1 MSENNYNKN
10 FNNNNYNDHYYDDGN
25 SMNDYL
31 DGYNADSQYEDIYS
45 DSGQRPNR
53 TRTQKPKKHRSKGK
67 KILKAILIILLIL
80 VLILVGYFALI
91 VFRINYSGD
100 SPDTEYIESE
110 IGELKSS
117 PDVQNIMLFG
127 ADNHAEDENGRSDS
141 MILLSIDKKHHK
153 LKQTSFLR
161 DLYLTI
167 PGYGEDRLNAAY
179 SYGGAALAVETIEYN
194 FGIKIDNYA
203 MVDFSN
209 FTAIIDAMGGID
221 LELTAD
227 EIDYINWQCW
237 KNKQVETRNE
247 LNIDDYTFYENDNG
261 EDVAKVHL
269 NGRQALWYARDRDS
283 AGSDF
288 DRTTRQRIVIDTIF
302 SQLKSSNPLT
312 LMRVVY
318 EIAPLITTDMSKG
331 NIISMGMGLVSYL
344 GYEREELSVPGRDN
358 FSNTWVGA
366 SQVLTIDDMDYE
378 KEQLYQ
384 FIYEE

>member
-1 MSENNYNKN
+1 MSENNYNNN
-10 FNNNNYNDHYYDDGN
+10 FKNNNYNDNYYDDGYN
-25 SMNDYL
+25 SAND
-31 DGYNADSQYEDIYS
+31 GQYDDIYS
-45 DSGQRPNR
+45 DSGKRTNR
-53 TRTQKPKKHRSKGK
+53 TRIQNTKKHRSKAK
-67 KILKAILIILLIL
+67 KVFMIILAVVL
-80 VLILVGYFALI
+80 VLVLALVGYFALI

-100 SPDTEYIESE
+100 SPDTASIELAT
-110 IGELKSS
+110 GELKSS

-237 KNKQVETRNE
+237 KNKQVETRHE

-261 EDVAKVHL
+261 DEVAKVHL

-288 DRTTRQRIVIDTIF
+288 DRTSRQRIVINTIF
-302 SQLKSSNPLT
+302 AQLKSSNPFT

-331 NIISMGMGLVSYL
+331 SVISLGVGLVSYL
-344 GYEREELSVPGRDN
+344 GYEREELSIPGSDN
-358 FSNTWVGA
+358 FSNTWAGDA
-366 SQVLTIDDMDYE
+366 QVLTIDDMDYE
-378 KEQLYQ
+378 KERLYQ
-384 FIYEE
+384 FVFEE

>member
-1 MSENNYNKN
+1 MSENNYNNN
-10 FNNNNYNDHYYDDGN
+10 FKNNNYNDNYYDDGT
-25 SMNDYL
+25 
-31 DGYNADSQYEDIYS
+31 DGYNSENDSQYEDIYS
-45 DSGQRPNR
+45 DSGKKSNR
-53 TRTQKPKKHRSKGK
+53 TRTQKPKKKRSKGK
-67 KILKAILIILLIL
+67 TILKAILIIIL
-80 VLILVGYFALI
+80 VLVLVLVGYVALI

-100 SPDTEYIESE
+100 SPDTASIESQT
-110 IGELKSS
+110 GELRSS

-167 PGYGEDRLNAAY
+167 PGYDEDRLNAAY

-237 KNKQVETRNE
+237 KNKQVETRHE
-247 LNIDDYTFYENDNG
+247 LNVDDYTFYENDNG
-261 EDVAKVHL
+261 DEVAKVHL

-288 DRTTRQRIVIDTIF
+288 DRTGRQRIVINTIF
-302 SQLKSSNPLT
+302 AQLKSSNPFT

-331 NIISMGMGLVSYL
+331 NVISLGMGLISYL
-344 GYEREELSVPGRDN
+344 GYEREELSIPGSDN
-358 FSNTWVGA
+358 FSNTWVGDA
-366 SQVLTIDDMDYE
+366 QVLTIDDMDYE
-378 KEQLYQ
+378 KERLYQ
-384 FIYEE
+384 FVFEE

>member
-1 MSENNYNKN
+1 MSEKNYNNN
-10 FNNNNYNDHYYDDGN
+10 FKNNNYNDNYYDDG
-25 SMNDYL
+25 SGGYDGFNDV
-31 DGYNADSQYEDIYS
+31 NDSQYEDICS
-45 DSGQRPNR
+45 DSGKRTNR
-53 TRTQKPKKHRSKGK
+53 TCTQNPKKHCSKAK
-67 KILKAILIILLIL
+67 KILKSILIIIL
-80 VLILVGYFALI
+80 VLVLLLVGYVALI

-100 SPDTEYIESE
+100 SPDTASVEAE

-237 KNKQVETRNE
+237 KNKQVETRHE

-261 EDVAKVHL
+261 DEVAKVHL

-288 DRTTRQRIVIDTIF
+288 DRTSRQRIVINTIF
-302 SQLKSSNPLT
+302 AQLKSSNPVT

-331 NIISMGMGLVSYL
+331 SIISLGMGLISYL
-344 GYEREELSVPGRDN
+344 GYEREELSIPGSDN
-358 FSNTWVGA
+358 FSNTWAGEA
-366 SQVLTIDDMDYE
+366 QVLTIDDMDYE
-378 KEQLYQ
+378 KERLYK
-384 FIYEE
+384 FVFEE

>member
-10 FNNNNYNDHYYDDGN
+10 FKNNNYNDNYYDDSTDRYN
-25 SMNDYL
+25 SKN
-31 DGYNADSQYEDIYS
+31 DSQYEDIYS
-45 DSGQRPNR
+45 DSGKRTNR
-53 TRTQKPKKHRSKGK
+53 TRTQKPKKKRSKAK
-67 KILKAILIILLIL
+67 KVLTTILIIVL
-80 VLILVGYFALI
+80 VLILLLTGYVTLI
-91 VFRINYSGD
+91 IFRINYSD
-100 SPDTEYIESE
+100 KSPDTASVEAVT
-110 IGELKSS
+110 GELRSS

-127 ADNHAEDENGRSDS
+127 ADNHAENENGRSDS

-153 LKQTSFLR
+153 IKQTSFLR

-167 PGYGEDRLNAAY
+167 PGYDEDRLNAAY

-237 KNKQVETRNE
+237 KNKQVETRHE

-261 EDVAKVHL
+261 DEVAKVHL

-288 DRTTRQRIVIDTIF
+288 DRTSRQRIVINTIF
-302 SQLKSSNPLT
+302 TQLKSGNPLT
-312 LMRVVY
+312 LMRVLY

-331 NIISMGMGLVSYL
+331 SVISLGMGLISYL
-344 GYEREELSVPGRDN
+344 GYEREELSIPGSDN
-358 FSNTWVGA
+358 FSNTWVGEA
-366 SQVLTIDDMDYE
+366 QVLTIDDMDYE
-378 KEQLYQ
+378 KERLYQ
-384 FIYEE
+384 FVFEE

>member
-1 MSENNYNKN
+1 MSENNYNNN
-10 FNNNNYNDHYYDDGN
+10 FKNNNYNDNYYDDGT
-25 SMNDYL
+25 
-31 DGYNADSQYEDIYS
+31 DGYNSENDSQYKDIYS
-45 DSGQRPNR
+45 DSGKKSNR
-53 TRTQKPKKHRSKGK
+53 TRTQKTKKKRSKGK
-67 KILKAILIILLIL
+67 TILKSILIIIL
-80 VLILVGYFALI
+80 VLVLVLVGYVALI

-100 SPDTEYIESE
+100 SPDTASIESQT
-110 IGELKSS
+110 GELRSS

-167 PGYGEDRLNAAY
+167 PGYDEDRLNAAY

-237 KNKQVETRNE
+237 KNKQVETRHE

-261 EDVAKVHL
+261 DEVAKVHL

-288 DRTTRQRIVIDTIF
+288 DRTSRQRIVINTIF
-302 SQLKSSNPLT
+302 AQLKSSNPFT
-312 LMRVVY
+312 LMRVLY

-331 NIISMGMGLVSYL
+331 NVISLGMGLISYL
-344 GYEREELSVPGRDN
+344 GYEREELSIPGSDN
-358 FSNTWVGA
+358 FSNTWVGDA
-366 SQVLTIDDMDYE
+366 QVLTIDDMDYE
-378 KEQLYQ
+378 KERLYQ
-384 FIYEE
+384 FVFEE

>member
-1 MSENNYNKN
+1 MSENNFK
-10 FNNNNYNDHYYDDGN
+10 NNNYNDNYYDDGYN
-25 SMNDYL
+25 STND
-31 DGYNADSQYEDIYS
+31 GQYDDIYS
-45 DSGQRPNR
+45 DSGKRPKR
-53 TRTQKPKKHRSKGK
+53 TRVQNPKKHRSKAK
-67 KILKAILIILLIL
+67 KVFTVIL
-80 VLILVGYFALI
+80 VVFLVLVLALVGYFALI

-100 SPDTEYIESE
+100 SPDTTAVESQT
-110 IGELKSS
+110 GELRSS

-237 KNKQVETRNE
+237 KNKQVETRHE

-261 EDVAKVHL
+261 DEVAKVHL

-288 DRTTRQRIVIDTIF
+288 DRTSRQRIVINTIF
-302 SQLKSSNPLT
+302 AQLKSSNPFT

-331 NIISMGMGLVSYL
+331 SVISLGVGLVSYL
-344 GYEREELSVPGRDN
+344 GYEREELSIPGSDN
-358 FSNTWVGA
+358 FSNTWAGDA
-366 SQVLTIDDMDYE
+366 QVLTIDDMDYE
-378 KEQLYQ
+378 KERLYQ
-384 FIYEE
+384 FVFEE

>member
-1 MSENNYNKN
+1 MSENNYNNN
-10 FNNNNYNDHYYDDGN
+10 FKNNNYNDNYYDDGT
-25 SMNDYL
+25 
-31 DGYNADSQYEDIYS
+31 DGYNSENDSQYEDIYS
-45 DSGQRPNR
+45 DSGKKSNR
-53 TRTQKPKKHRSKGK
+53 TRTQKPKKKRSKGK
-67 KILKAILIILLIL
+67 TILKAILIIIL
-80 VLILVGYFALI
+80 VLVLVLVGYVALI

-100 SPDTEYIESE
+100 SPDTASIESQT
-110 IGELKSS
+110 GELRSS

-167 PGYGEDRLNAAY
+167 PGYNEDRLNAAY

-237 KNKQVETRNE
+237 KNKQVETRHE
-247 LNIDDYTFYENDNG
+247 LNVDDYTFYENDNG
-261 EDVAKVHL
+261 DEVAKVHL

-288 DRTTRQRIVIDTIF
+288 DRTSRQRIVINTIF
-302 SQLKSSNPLT
+302 AQLKSSNPFT

-318 EIAPLITTDMSKG
+318 EIAPLITTDMSKE
-331 NIISMGMGLVSYL
+331 NVISLGMGLISYL
-344 GYEREELSVPGRDN
+344 GYEREELSIPGSDN
-358 FSNTWVGA
+358 FSNTWVGDA
-366 SQVLTIDDMDYE
+366 QVLTIDDMDYE
-378 KEQLYQ
+378 KERLYQ
-384 FIYEE
+384 FVFEE

>member
-1 MSENNYNKN
+1 MSGNNYNNN
-10 FNNNNYNDHYYDDGN
+10 FKNNNYNDNYYDDGYN
-25 SMNDYL
+25 STND
-31 DGYNADSQYEDIYS
+31 GQYDDIYS
-45 DSGQRPNR
+45 DSGKRTNR
-53 TRTQKPKKHRSKGK
+53 TRIQNTKKHRSKAK
-67 KILKAILIILLIL
+67 KVFTVILAVVL
-80 VLILVGYFALI
+80 VLVLALVGYFALI
-91 VFRINYSGD
+91 VFRINYSGN
-100 SPDTEYIESE
+100 SPDTASVELAT
-110 IGELKSS
+110 GELKSS

-237 KNKQVETRNE
+237 KNKQVETRHE

-261 EDVAKVHL
+261 DEVAKVHL

-288 DRTTRQRIVIDTIF
+288 DRTSRQRIVINTIF
-302 SQLKSSNPLT
+302 AQLKSSNPFT

-331 NIISMGMGLVSYL
+331 SVISLGVGLVSYL
-344 GYEREELSVPGRDN
+344 GYEREELSIPGSDN
-358 FSNTWVGA
+358 FSNTWVGDA
-366 SQVLTIDDMDYE
+366 QVLTIDDMDYE
-378 KEQLYQ
+378 KERLYQ
-384 FIYEE
+384 FVFEE